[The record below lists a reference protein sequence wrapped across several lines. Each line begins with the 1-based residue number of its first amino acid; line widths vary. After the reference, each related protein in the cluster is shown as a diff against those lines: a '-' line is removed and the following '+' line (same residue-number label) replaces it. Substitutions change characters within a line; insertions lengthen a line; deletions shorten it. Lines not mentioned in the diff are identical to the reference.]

1 MPSLFSPILTVFP
14 ERCHFNQSLKNQF
27 SYEQSIIVSSFKG
40 LMTAKCGKWSGKVA
54 YTTKEI
60 NSVLKAVSLPQKDD
74 VPRQSYRSWT
84 RDTIPMIKKNGF
96 TKKFDMGWFIQKVG
110 TYADDKMRSRRP
122 ILS

>member
-1 MPSLFSPILTVFP
+1 
-14 ERCHFNQSLKNQF
+14 
-27 SYEQSIIVSSFKG
+27 
-40 LMTAKCGKWSGKVA
+40 VA